1 LRKNRVYSIAWA
13 RAVAGRIPAKEE
25 LASYLS
31 LQNERELLERVT
43 RKLGIKQQYD
53 SLDMELK
60 NYIGTMVVNMSLVS
74 DMAVPQLRSLHLHNL
89 RYAIEKKLA
98 GYSVFKNEHLYAFN
112 GVPLLESQIKKIL
125 ESESIERAKTGETW
139 IDELFIRMRRI
150 AGEQPDAGLLSL
162 FIERE
167 RVIFINK
174 FKQLGSLAKFE
185 VDAYN
190 SKLAL
195 IIGDS
200 RPGLSDSLFIIEKPK
215 VKGETEI
222 ISALQKKYSLQV
234 ESLDLDSFIES
245 ARNEL
250 AIKNMIRF
258 DESNVYTVLQMLL
271 GFEKN
276 VSIINQSIKQKIG
289 KELAL
294 KIIG

>member
-1 LRKNRVYSIAWA
+1 MRKNRIYSIAWA
-13 RAVAGRIPAKEE
+13 RAIAGRMPVKEE

-53 SLDMELK
+53 FLDMELK

-89 RYAIEKKLA
+89 RYALEKKLA
-98 GYSVFKNEHLYAFN
+98 GYSVFEKEHLYAFN
-112 GVPLLESQIKKIL
+112 GVPLLESQIKKIF
-125 ESESIERAKTGETW
+125 ESESIERARTGEPW

-174 FKQLGSLAKFE
+174 FKQVGSLAKFE

-195 IIGDS
+195 ITGDS
-200 RPGLSDSLFIIEKPK
+200 RPELSDSLFIGEKPK
-215 VKGETEI
+215 VKGEAEI
-222 ISALQKKYSLQV
+222 ISALQKEYSLQV

-245 ARNEL
+245 ARHEL
-250 AIKNMIRF
+250 AVKNMIRF
-258 DESNVYTVLQMLL
+258 DESNVYAVLQMLL

>member
-1 LRKNRVYSIAWA
+1 MRKNRVYSITWA
-13 RAVAGRIPAKEE
+13 RAIAGRIPTREE
-25 LASYLS
+25 LVSYLS
-31 LQNERELLERVT
+31 LQNEKELLEKVT

-60 NYIGTMVVNMSLVS
+60 NYIGTTVINMSLVS

-89 RYAIEKKLA
+89 RYVLEKKLA
-98 GYSVFKNEHLYAFN
+98 GYSVFERGHLYAFN
-112 GVPLLESQIKKIL
+112 GVPLLETQIKKIF
-125 ESESIERAKTGETW
+125 ESESIERVRTGEPW
-139 IDELFIRMRRI
+139 IDELFMRMRRI
-150 AGEQPDAGLLSL
+150 AGEQQDVGLLSL

-190 SKLAL
+190 SKLAM

-200 RPGLSDSLFIIEKPK
+200 RPELSDSLFISEKPK
-215 VKGETEI
+215 VKGEAEI
-222 ISALQKKYSLQV
+222 ISTLQKKYSLQV

-245 ARNEL
+245 ARHEL
-250 AIKNMIRF
+250 AVKNMIRF
-258 DESNVYTVLQMLL
+258 DESNIYTVMQMLL
-271 GFEKN
+271 NFEKN
-276 VSIINQSIKQKIG
+276 ISTINQSIKQKIG
-289 KELAL
+289 KELTL